1 METSTKNNK
10 NNYIKK
16 NINRKKIK
24 LEENKETLDLTK
36 LTKFKSL
43 TTKHS
48 SLKEKN
54 LLRPISSKFSGNIN
68 DYRFLFD
75 ATNKESSATTN
86 WVLNLRV
93 FEDFKKKKKRLLGE
107 PSFYQNDLDKFM
119 KRRNKLTK
127 SKSSIVFNTSSNIT
141 QYKHFFRRN
150 DDNHGTYL
158 TTPLLTFNTN
168 LRTHIHTLPENKWIS
183 NRKINEN
190 KFYYS
195 CSNFYKHDIK
205 GKLSDQNIMRPYKME
220 FSKTSY
226 NGTNLWVKIAK
237 RDERNAYNI
246 MGEHL
251 SLRPYNDEYKEKN
264 VNKIKE
270 FMKGIDVSQSRI
282 WYHMNLRN
290 YNENIK
296 NDRFN
301 KERKKWKN
309 Y

>member
-1 METSTKNNK
+1 MESLTKNNK
-10 NNYIKK
+10 KIFIKK

-24 LEENKETLDLTK
+24 LEENKETQD

-43 TTKHS
+43 TTKSS
-48 SLKEKN
+48 SLNEKN
-54 LLRPISSKFSGNIN
+54 LLRPISSKFSVNIN
-68 DYRFLFD
+68 DFRFLFD
-75 ATNKESSATTN
+75 ATNRESSVATR

-93 FEDFKKKKKRLLGE
+93 FEDFKKTKKRLLGE
-107 PSFYQNDLDKFM
+107 PSFYQNDLEKFI
-119 KRRNKLTK
+119 KRRNKITK

-141 QYKHFFRRN
+141 QYKHFFKRN

-168 LRTHIHTLPENKWIS
+168 LRTDIHTLPKNKWIS
-183 NRKINEN
+183 DRNVNTN

-195 CSNFYKHDIK
+195 CSNFYKRDIK
-205 GKLSDQNIMRPYKME
+205 GKLIDQNIMRPYKIE
-220 FSKTSY
+220 FSKTAY
-226 NGTNLWVKIAK
+226 NGTNLWVKSAK

-246 MGEHL
+246 MGQHL
-251 SLRPYNDEYKEKN
+251 SLRPYNDAYKEKD

-270 FMKGIDVSQSRI
+270 LMKGIDVSQSRI

-290 YNENIK
+290 YNENKK
-296 NDRFN
+296 NDRLN
-301 KERKKWKN
+301 KERKKWIN

>member
-1 METSTKNNK
+1 MESLTKNNK
-10 NNYIKK
+10 KIFIKK
-16 NINRKKIK
+16 NINRKKIR
-24 LEENKETLDLTK
+24 LEENKETQD

-43 TTKHS
+43 TTKS
-48 SLKEKN
+48 TSLNEKN
-54 LLRPISSKFSGNIN
+54 LLRPISSKFSVNIN
-68 DYRFLFD
+68 DFRFLFD
-75 ATNKESSATTN
+75 ATNRESSVATR

-93 FEDFKKKKKRLLGE
+93 FEDFKKTKKRLLGE
-107 PSFYQNDLDKFM
+107 PSFYQNDLEKFI
-119 KRRNKLTK
+119 KKRNKITK
-127 SKSSIVFNTSSNIT
+127 SKSSIIFNTSTNIT
-141 QYKHFFRRN
+141 QYKHFFKRN

-168 LRTHIHTLPENKWIS
+168 LRTDIHTLPKNKWIS
-183 NRKINEN
+183 DRNVNTN

-195 CSNFYKHDIK
+195 CSNFYKRDIK
-205 GKLSDQNIMRPYKME
+205 GKLIDQNIMRPYKIE
-220 FSKTSY
+220 FSKTAY
-226 NGTNLWVKIAK
+226 NGTNLWVKSAK

-246 MGEHL
+246 MGQHL
-251 SLRPYNDEYKEKN
+251 SLRPYNDAYKEKD

-282 WYHMNLRN
+282 WYHLNLRN

>member
-24 LEENKETLDLTK
+24 LEENKETQD

-43 TTKHS
+43 TTKSS
-48 SLKEKN
+48 SLNEKN
-54 LLRPISSKFSGNIN
+54 LLRPISSKFSVNIN
-68 DYRFLFD
+68 DFRFLFD
-75 ATNKESSATTN
+75 ATNRESSVATR

-93 FEDFKKKKKRLLGE
+93 FEDFKKTKKRLLGE
-107 PSFYQNDLDKFM
+107 PSFYQNDLEKFI
-119 KRRNKLTK
+119 KRRNKITK

-141 QYKHFFRRN
+141 QYKHFFKRN

-168 LRTHIHTLPENKWIS
+168 LRTDIHTLPKNKWIS
-183 NRKINEN
+183 DRNVNTN

-195 CSNFYKHDIK
+195 CSNFYKRDIK
-205 GKLSDQNIMRPYKME
+205 GKLIDQNIMRPYKIE
-220 FSKTSY
+220 FSKTAY
-226 NGTNLWVKIAK
+226 NGTNLWVKSAK

-246 MGEHL
+246 MGQHL

>member
-1 METSTKNNK
+1 MESSTNK
-10 NNYIKK
+10 NKKNFIKK

-24 LEENKETLDLTK
+24 LEENKEIPNLTE
-36 LTKFKSL
+36 FKSL

-48 SLKEKN
+48 SLKGKN

-75 ATNKESSATTN
+75 ATNKESSVATK

-93 FEDFKKKKKRLLGE
+93 FEDFKKARKRLLGE
-107 PSFYQNDLDKFM
+107 PSFYQNDLEKFI
-119 KRRNKLTK
+119 KKRNKLTK
-127 SKSSIVFNTSSNIT
+127 SKSSTVFNTSSNIT

-168 LRTHIHTLPENKWIS
+168 LRTNIHNLPENKWIS
-183 NRKINEN
+183 NRNVNMN

-195 CSNFYKHDIK
+195 CSNFYRNDIK
-205 GKLSDQNIMRPYKME
+205 GKLTDQNIMRPYKME
-220 FSKTSY
+220 FSKTAY

-237 RDERNAYNI
+237 RDEKNAYNI
-246 MGEHL
+246 MGQHL
-251 SLRPYNDEYKEKN
+251 SLSPYNDEYREKN
-264 VNKIKE
+264 INKIKE

-296 NDRFN
+296 KDRFT
-301 KERKKWKN
+301 KERKKWIN

>member
-1 METSTKNNK
+1 MENSTKK
-10 NNYIKK
+10 KKKYFIKK

-24 LEENKETLDLTK
+24 LEENKETQDLTK
-36 LTKFKSL
+36 LKSL

-68 DYRFLFD
+68 DYKFLFD
-75 ATNKESSATTN
+75 ATNKESSITTK

-93 FEDFKKKKKRLLGE
+93 FDDYKMKRKRLLGE
-107 PSFYQNDLDKFM
+107 PSFYQNDLDKYI

-127 SKSSIVFNTSSNIT
+127 SKSSMVYSTISNIS
-141 QYKHFFRRN
+141 QYKHFFKKN

-158 TTPLLTFNTN
+158 TNSLLSFNTN
-168 LRTHIHTLPENKWIS
+168 LRTDIHTLPENKWIS
-183 NRKINEN
+183 NRKVNTN

-226 NGTNLWVKIAK
+226 NGANLWVKIAK
-237 RDERNAYNI
+237 RDEKNAYNI

-270 FMKGIDVSQSRI
+270 FMKGIDVSQTRI